1 MKMSELDLLLDEFEQ
16 AACHVQELAKEI
28 RSFFTTKEEPAAEE
42 EKPISFTELRAL
54 CANKSRAGHTEEI
67 KAMILDT
74 GAHKLSEVEPN
85 QYGELYKRVEALR

>member
-16 AACHVQELAKEI
+16 AVNHVQELAKEI
-28 RSFFTTKEEPAAEE
+28 RAFFTTKEEPAEE
-42 EKPISFTELRAL
+42 EKPISFTEFRAL
-54 CANKSRAGHTEEI
+54 CANKSRAGHTEAI

-85 QYGELYKRVEALR
+85 RYRELYQRVEALR

>member
-1 MKMSELDLLLDEFEQ
+1 MKMSELDLLLGEFEQ
-16 AACHVQELAKEI
+16 AVNHVQELAKEI
-28 RSFFTTKEEPAAEE
+28 RAFFTTKEEPAEE

-85 QYGELYKRVEALR
+85 QYSELYKRVEALR

>member
-1 MKMSELDLLLDEFEQ
+1 MKMSELDLLLGEFEQ
-16 AACHVQELAKEI
+16 AACHIQELAKEI
-28 RSFFTTKEEPAAEE
+28 RSFFTTKEEPAEE

-54 CANKSRAGHTEEI
+54 CANKSRAGHTEAI

-85 QYGELYKRVEALR
+85 QYGELYQRVEALR

>member
-16 AACHVQELAKEI
+16 AACHIQELAKEI
-28 RSFFTTKEEPAAEE
+28 RAFFTTKEEPAEE
-42 EKPISFTELRAL
+42 EKPISFTQLRAL
-54 CANKSRAGHTEEI
+54 CANKSRAGHTEAI

-85 QYGELYKRVEALR
+85 QYSELYKRVEALR

>member
-1 MKMSELDLLLDEFEQ
+1 MKMSELDLLLGEFEQ
-16 AACHVQELAKEI
+16 AADHVQELAKEI
-28 RSFFTTKEEPAAEE
+28 RAFFTTKEEV
-42 EKPISFTELRAL
+42 KPISFTELRAL

-85 QYGELYKRVEALR
+85 QYGELYQRVEALR

>member
-1 MKMSELDLLLDEFEQ
+1 MKMSELDLLLGEFEQ
-16 AACHVQELAKEI
+16 AVNHVQELAKEI
-28 RSFFTTKEEPAAEE
+28 RAFFTTKEEPAEE

>member
-16 AACHVQELAKEI
+16 AACHIQELAKEI
-28 RSFFTTKEEPAAEE
+28 RAFFTTKEEPAEE

-54 CANKSRAGHTEEI
+54 CANKSRAGHTEAI

-85 QYGELYKRVEALR
+85 RYRELYQRVEALR

>member
-16 AACHVQELAKEI
+16 AACHIQELAKEI
-28 RSFFTTKEEPAAEE
+28 RAFFTTKEEPAEE

-67 KAMILDT
+67 KAMIQDT
-74 GAHKLSEVEPN
+74 GANRLSEVEPN
-85 QYGELYKRVEALR
+85 RYRELYKRVEALR

>member
-1 MKMSELDLLLDEFEQ
+1 MKMSELDLLLGEFEQ
-16 AACHVQELAKEI
+16 AVNNVQGLAKEI
-28 RSFFTTKEEPAAEE
+28 RSFFTTKEEPAEE

-54 CANKSRAGHTEEI
+54 CANKSRAGHTESI

-85 QYGELYKRVEALR
+85 QYRELYKRVEALR

>member
-16 AACHVQELAKEI
+16 AACHIQELAKEI
-28 RSFFTTKEEPAAEE
+28 RAFFTTKEEPAEE

-54 CANKSRAGHTEEI
+54 CANKSRAGHTEAI

>member
-1 MKMSELDLLLDEFEQ
+1 MKMSELDLLLGEFEQ
-16 AACHVQELAKEI
+16 AVNHVQELAKEI
-28 RSFFTTKEEPAAEE
+28 RAFFTTKEEPAEE

-54 CANKSRAGHTEEI
+54 CANKSRAGHTEAI

-85 QYGELYKRVEALR
+85 QYGELYQRVEALR

>member
-1 MKMSELDLLLDEFEQ
+1 MKMSELDLLLGEFEQ
-16 AACHVQELAKEI
+16 AACHVQELAKDI
-28 RSFFTTKEEPAAEE
+28 RAFFTTKEEPAEE

-54 CANKSRAGHTEEI
+54 CANKSRAGHTEAI

>member
-1 MKMSELDLLLDEFEQ
+1 MKMSELDLLLGEFEQ
-16 AACHVQELAKEI
+16 AACHIQELAKEI
-28 RSFFTTKEEPAAEE
+28 RAFFTTKEEPAEE

-74 GAHKLSEVEPN
+74 GANRLSEVEPN
-85 QYGELYKRVEALR
+85 QYSELYKRVEALR

>member
-16 AACHVQELAKEI
+16 AACHIQELAKEI
-28 RSFFTTKEEPAAEE
+28 RAFFTTKEEPAEE

-54 CANKSRAGHTEEI
+54 CANKSRAGHTEAI

-85 QYGELYKRVEALR
+85 QYGELYQRVEARR

>member
-28 RSFFTTKEEPAAEE
+28 RAFFTTKEEPAEE

-85 QYGELYKRVEALR
+85 QYSELYQRVEALR

>member
-1 MKMSELDLLLDEFEQ
+1 MKMSELDLLLGEFEQ

-28 RSFFTTKEEPAAEE
+28 RAFFTTKEEPAEE

-54 CANKSRAGHTEEI
+54 CANKSRAGHTEAI

-85 QYGELYKRVEALR
+85 QYGELYQRVEALR

>member
-1 MKMSELDLLLDEFEQ
+1 MKMSELDLLLGEFEQ
-16 AACHVQELAKEI
+16 AVNHVQELAKEI
-28 RSFFTTKEEPAAEE
+28 RAFFTTKEEPAEE

-54 CANKSRAGHTEEI
+54 CANKSRAGHTEAI

>member
-16 AACHVQELAKEI
+16 AVNHVQELAKEI
-28 RSFFTTKEEPAAEE
+28 RAFFTTKEEPAEE

-85 QYGELYKRVEALR
+85 RYRELYQRVEALR

>member
-1 MKMSELDLLLDEFEQ
+1 MKMSELDLLLGEFEQ
-16 AACHVQELAKEI
+16 AACHIQELAKEI
-28 RSFFTTKEEPAAEE
+28 RAFFTTKEEPAEE

>member
-1 MKMSELDLLLDEFEQ
+1 MKMSELDLLLGEFEQ

-28 RSFFTTKEEPAAEE
+28 RAFFTTKEEPAEE

-67 KAMILDT
+67 KAMIQDT
-74 GAHKLSEVEPN
+74 GANRLSEVEPN
-85 QYGELYKRVEALR
+85 RYRELYQRVEALR

>member
-16 AACHVQELAKEI
+16 AACHIQELAKEI
-28 RSFFTTKEEPAAEE
+28 RAFFTTKEEPAEE

-54 CANKSRAGHTEEI
+54 CANKSRAGHTEAI

-74 GAHKLSEVEPN
+74 GANRLSEVEPN
-85 QYGELYKRVEALR
+85 RYRELYQRVEALR

>member
-1 MKMSELDLLLDEFEQ
+1 MKMSELDLLLGEFEQ
-16 AACHVQELAKEI
+16 AVNHVQKLAKEI
-28 RSFFTTKEEPAAEE
+28 RAFFTTKEEPAEE

-85 QYGELYKRVEALR
+85 QYSELYQRVEALR